1 MQIEKYLAF
10 LPSFLLLSGCA
21 TFEIAGEIQSSH
33 MALMKGDPQEALAH
47 FQRAAQSD
55 PNYIAGNPLQ
65 QTVWTYV
72 GRAYYTM
79 GKLPDARQETIMC
92 RALGF
97 TASLS
102 PRFRQKLS

>member
-21 TFEIAGEIQSSH
+21 TFEIAGEIQSGR

-79 GKLPDARQETIMC
+79 GKLPD
-92 RALGF
+92 
-97 TASLS
+97 
-102 PRFRQKLS
+102 